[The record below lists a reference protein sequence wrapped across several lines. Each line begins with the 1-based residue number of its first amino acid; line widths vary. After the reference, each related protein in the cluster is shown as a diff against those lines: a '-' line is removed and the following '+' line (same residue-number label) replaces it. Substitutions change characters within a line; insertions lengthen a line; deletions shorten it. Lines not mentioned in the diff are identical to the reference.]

1 MVPGLL
7 TTWKFRVSNL
17 GQLNRRKGRLGML
30 IHKNVKKHSKNGR
43 LKRSLKSSLRN
54 YLLSLLWTITCS
66 ISMRRKLNKTRK
78 NMNPNN
84 NTKTG
89 SFTKSNSM
97 CKAIRWIRCPNKT
110 NKVIKKR
117 DYRTPKM
124 LSKSGSDWISKKKDT
139 IEKKNE
145 TTTWSKCRSRQIKT
159 RRNKIESS
167 KVIRNMLCG
176 RRRNVRGPFQ
186 LVLVID
192 WPDQALVS
200 SRIKSMIQLPLRKVI
215 LSRTVWTMI

>member
-1 MVPGLL
+1 
-7 TTWKFRVSNL
+7 
-17 GQLNRRKGRLGML
+17 
-30 IHKNVKKHSKNGR
+30 
-43 LKRSLKSSLRN
+43 
-54 YLLSLLWTITCS
+54 
-66 ISMRRKLNKTRK
+66 MRRKLNKTRK
-78 NMNPNN
+78 NTNPNN

-97 CKAIRWIRCPNKT
+97 CKVIRWIRCPNKT

-124 LSKSGSDWISKKKDT
+124 PSKSGSDWTSKKKDT
-139 IEKKNE
+139 TEKKSE
-145 TTTWSKCRSRQIKT
+145 TIIWSKCRLRQIKM

-176 RRRNVRGPFQ
+176 RRRNVRDPFQ

-192 WPDQALVS
+192 WPDLELVS
-200 SRIKSMIQLPLRKVI
+200 SRIKNMIPLPLRKEVI
-215 LSRTVWTMI
+215 LSRTVWTMILFI